1 MGKDDF
7 SNERPLG
14 GSTNRREREAFGG
27 IQQESSEDGKDM
39 EKSGAHS
46 NLGIGDE
53 ETPIKEDQKE

>member
-14 GSTNRREREAFGG
+14 GSTNRREREEFEG
-27 IQQESSEDGKDM
+27 IQQKSSEDGREM
-39 EKSGAHS
+39 EKEGAHS

-53 ETPIKEDQKE
+53 KTPIKEDEKE

>member
-14 GSTNRREREAFGG
+14 SSTNRREREEFEG
-27 IQQESSEDGKDM
+27 IQQESSEDGREM
-39 EKSGAHS
+39 EKEGAHS

-53 ETPIKEDQKE
+53 KTPIKEDEKE